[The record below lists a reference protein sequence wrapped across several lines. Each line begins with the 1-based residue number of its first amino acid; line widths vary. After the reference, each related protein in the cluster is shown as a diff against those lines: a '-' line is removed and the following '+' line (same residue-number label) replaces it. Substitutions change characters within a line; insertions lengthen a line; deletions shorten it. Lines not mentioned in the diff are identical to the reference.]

1 MTHRWLG
8 EWVLAVLAAAQGV
21 APLAIDLNSTHATN
35 PEWARRA
42 RFQVVWQAFSLSA
55 CALLC
60 EGLLWWPGAHPRE
73 RFYLAAILAA
83 IPMLG
88 FSIALSLIRIYGG
101 ALRDANGIPPIR
113 LRLGARALTQDGN
126 LLAIAAGSL
135 ALIAAVVTYRWGS

>member
-1 MTHRWLG
+1 MAGR
-8 EWVLAVLAAAQGV
+8 
-21 APLAIDLNSTHATN
+21 S
-35 PEWARRA
+35 
-42 RFQVVWQAFSLSA
+42 
-55 CALLC
+55 
-60 EGLLWWPGAHPRE
+60 PRE